1 MPKHRTNNS
10 RTRIEIDLKSM
21 LHYSAQAK
29 IGRIIFRN
37 KKNSLKEDIHKKS
50 GYTFRFIFKEFQHIT

>member
-1 MPKHRTNNS
+1 
-10 RTRIEIDLKSM
+10 M